1 MSDAAGVRPSAWQ
14 WDLRRRA
21 IDLGVL
27 VIAVIV
33 VAVLVSL
40 GAPAL
45 AWALTLGP
53 ILVTFLAATW
63 VVNLHYLRA
72 VKAENAAGYSTVY
85 DFAGFA
91 LRDGRTLEELRPA
104 DEDPEQP
111 GRRSLLAGMLQTLT
125 RGRTP

>member
-14 WDLRRRA
+14 WDLRRRVL
-21 IDLGVL
+21 DLGVL

-33 VAVLVSL
+33 VAVLLSV
-40 GAPAL
+40 GAGPL
-45 AWALTLGP
+45 AWALALGP
-53 ILVTFLAATW
+53 LLVAFVAAAW
-63 VVNLHYLRA
+63 VVNLRYLRA

-91 LRDGRTLEELRPA
+91 LRDGRTLEEIRPA
-104 DEDPEQP
+104 NEDPEQP
-111 GRRSLLAGMLQTLT
+111 GRRSLLGGMLQTLT

>member
-1 MSDAAGVRPSAWQ
+1 MRPSAWQ
-14 WDLRRRA
+14 WDLRRRVL
-21 IDLGVL
+21 DLGVL

-33 VAVLVSL
+33 VAVLLSV
-40 GAPAL
+40 GAGPLVWVL
-45 AWALTLGP
+45 ALGP
-53 ILVTFLAATW
+53 LLVAFVAAAW
-63 VVNLHYLRA
+63 VVNLRYLRA

-91 LRDGRTLEELRPA
+91 LRDGRTLEEIRPA

-111 GRRSLLAGMLQTLT
+111 GRRSLLGGMLQTLT